1 MHETPRRELW
11 WHQLLIL
18 ITAGLVFFTNLGA
31 AALFDEDEPKNAVCG
46 REMYLR
52 GDWIVP
58 TFNAELRTDKPILI
72 YWIMLCSYSVLGVS
86 EFAARFGSS
95 VLAMGTSLLTY
106 HIGRRL
112 FHPQVGLYAAVI
124 LCTCLM
130 FSAVGRAVTP
140 DSTLIFCTTL
150 AFFCYVW
157 SVTTRYGGNFGEPEL
172 ESGRRRTWDEYSAL
186 NVWSALP
193 MYIAMGFAVLA
204 KGPIG
209 FLLPCSIIGLNLLVR
224 RELDEQI
231 GKPKAESDKP
241 GQEVPGLPPS
251 AFRLPPFSSGFLL
264 SAFRFPLRF
273 FHPVRFGG
281 ALLAM
286 RAFWGLPIVAAIAL
300 PWYIAVGQAT
310 EGAWLAGF
318 LGDHNVGRFLEP
330 KENHSGPVFY
340 YLIVIFLGTFP
351 WSVFLPLAIWNLVQR
366 LKQGAQWSPGLV
378 FVSGWAGFW
387 IAFFSLASTKL
398 PNYILPSYP
407 AVALLIAVFLY
418 EWQHQLAAISLQAF
432 QRSCT
437 ALVVAGAAFLIAVPI
452 AMAILLP
459 DLLGLAMI
467 GFIPLMGGI
476 IAYRA
481 VSQNQRQHAVWVVA
495 LTAVCLA
502 VSVVG
507 IAPGY
512 VAPYQDGP
520 QFGRRAKAMANGE
533 TPQLATFDYFAPTL
547 VFYAETPVQKL
558 QLADDIP
565 AFFGAHPE
573 GLLLTRED
581 RLDEL
586 KALLPADITVLGQQR
601 RFLRRHD
608 LVLLGRQAKTQAVQ
622 PVSHSSSR

>member
-1 MHETPRRELW
+1 MDQTPRRELW
-11 WHQLLIL
+11 RHQLLIL
-18 ITAGLVFFTNLGA
+18 LVAGLVFFTNLGA

-46 REMYLR
+46 REMFLR

-72 YWIMLCSYSVLGVS
+72 YWIMLCSYSVFGVS

-95 VLAMGTSLLTY
+95 VLAVGTSLLTY
-106 HIGRRL
+106 HLGRRL

-157 SVTTRYGGNFGEPEL
+157 SVTARSGGTFGAPEPQTE
-172 ESGRRRTWDEYSAL
+172 RRRTWDEYAAGT
-186 NVWSALP
+186 VWSALP

-224 RELDEQI
+224 RELDEEGQV
-231 GKPKAESDKP
+231 PSDEC
-241 GQEVPGLPPS
+241 QVD
-251 AFRLPPFSSGFLL
+251 RQTWSGFLL
-264 SAFRFPLRF
+264 SALRFPLQF
-273 FHPVRFGG
+273 FHPARFWA

-286 RAFWGLPIVAAIAL
+286 RAFWGLPIIAAIAL

-310 EGAWLAGF
+310 NGAWLAGF

-351 WSVFLPLAIWNLVQR
+351 WSVFLPAAIWNLVQR
-366 LKQGAQWSPGLV
+366 LKQSTAWSPGLV
-378 FVSGWAGFW
+378 FVSCWAGFW

-418 EWQHQLAAISLQAF
+418 EWQHQLAAISLRAF

-437 ALVVAGAAFLIAVPI
+437 ALIAAGVVFLIAVPI
-452 AMAILLP
+452 AMSILLP
-459 DLLGLAMI
+459 EMIGLAALGL
-467 GFIPLMGGI
+467 IPLTGGI
-476 IAYRA
+476 VAYRA
-481 VSQNQRQHAVWVVA
+481 VSQVQRQWAVRVVA
-495 LTAVCLA
+495 LTALCQA
-502 VSVVG
+502 VGVVG

-547 VFYAETPVQKL
+547 VFYAETPIHKL
-558 QLADDIP
+558 QIADDIP
-565 AFFGAHPE
+565 KFFGKHPN

-581 RLDEL
+581 RLEQL
-586 KALLPADITVLGQQR
+586 KDVLPADITVLGQQR

-608 LVLLGRQAKTQAVQ
+608 LVLLGRQTTAHAVQ
-622 PVSHSSSR
+622 PVSHATPR